1 MTHNISLPQKHSQIL
16 WNIYT
21 SKNAFFTYSYIH
33 YLRFLFSNNGAIV
46 FQFVGKTPSRGGGAM
61 GQRVQDPELDR
72 LKTKNEQHEL
82 KLKQAS
88 EYITYQDNQ
97 IATLNNS
104 IEEMKT
110 LADASAFKRYVSR

>member
-1 MTHNISLPQKHSQIL
+1 MNFI
-16 WNIYT
+16 T
-21 SKNAFFTYSYIH
+21 SKVWNPKP
-33 YLRFLFSNNGAIV
+33 YLSVIRILLIYG
-46 FQFVGKTPSRGGGAM
+46 FQFLGKSPASVGASM
-61 GQRVQDPELDR
+61 GQKMSDPELER
-72 LKTKNEQHEL
+72 LKTKNEQQEL

-110 LADASAFKRYVSR
+110 LADASAFKRCVHH

>member
-1 MTHNISLPQKHSQIL
+1 
-16 WNIYT
+16 
-21 SKNAFFTYSYIH
+21 
-33 YLRFLFSNNGAIV
+33 
-46 FQFVGKTPSRGGGAM
+46 M

-110 LADASAFKRYVSR
+110 LADASAFKRYVNR

>member
-1 MTHNISLPQKHSQIL
+1 MI
-16 WNIYT
+16 IYG
-21 SKNAFFTYSYIH
+21 FIY
-33 YLRFLFSNNGAIV
+33 G
-46 FQFVGKTPSRGGGAM
+46 FQFWRFSILGKSPARVVGSM
-61 GQRVQDPELDR
+61 GQKTTDPELER

-97 IATLNNS
+97 IASLNNS

-110 LADASAFKRYVSR
+110 QADASAFKRSVSTLIYVYYI